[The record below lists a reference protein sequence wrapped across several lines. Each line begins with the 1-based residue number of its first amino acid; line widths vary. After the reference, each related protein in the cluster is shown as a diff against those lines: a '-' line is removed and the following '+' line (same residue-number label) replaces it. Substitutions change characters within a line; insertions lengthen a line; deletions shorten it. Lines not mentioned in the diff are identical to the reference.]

1 MSILIEYTSIVMLD
15 ALNEW
20 FDIHSYLFMKKI
32 SPNYFEWKKMQ

>member
-20 FDIHSYLFMKKI
+20 CDIHSYLFMKKI
-32 SPNYFEWKKMQ
+32 ISNYFEWKKMQ